1 MAVILNLADVDKDI
15 TTLAVEKLENEIKEY
30 KGDRYADVVKPYV
43 SNTLRKFCEDSE
55 AFAEVFYKTKRTLS
69 DCLKEVMKGCGN
81 AISDIE
87 VYRRVAR
94 FYFPNSEVEFL
105 MQISITGEKPDE
117 NYLNQE
123 APKPKEKASAPKPK
137 KEEPK
142 KVEKKPDKKKPDKKK
157 AEVIQLSLF

>member
-1 MAVILNLADVDKDI
+1 
-15 TTLAVEKLENEIKEY
+15 
-30 KGDRYADVVKPYV
+30 
-43 SNTLRKFCEDSE
+43 
-55 AFAEVFYKTKRTLS
+55 
-69 DCLKEVMKGCGN
+69 MKGCGS

-94 FYFPNSEVEFL
+94 FYFPNSEVEFI

-117 NYLNQE
+117 DYLNQE
-123 APKPKEKASAPKPK
+123 APKPKEKAPAPKPK

-142 KVEKKPDKKKPDKKK
+142 KVEKKPNKKPDKKK

>member
-1 MAVILNLADVDKDI
+1 MAELLNLADIGKDI
-15 TTLAVEKLENEIKEY
+15 TALAIEKLEAEIKEY
-30 KGDRYADVVKPYV
+30 KGNRYGDAVKPYV
-43 SNTLRKFCEDSE
+43 SNTLRKFCEDNE
-55 AFAEVFYKTKRTLS
+55 TFAEVFYKTKRTLS
-69 DCLKEVMKGCGN
+69 DCLKEVMKGCGS

-123 APKPKEKASAPKPK
+123 APKEKASAPKPK
-137 KEEPK
+137 KEDIK
-142 KVEKKPDKKKPDKKK
+142 KTEKKPDKKK
-157 AEVIQLSLF
+157 AEKKKSEVIQLSLL

>member
-1 MAVILNLADVDKDI
+1 MAIILNIADADKDI
-15 TTLAVEKLENEIKEY
+15 TTLALEKLENEIKEY
-30 KGDRYADVVKPYV
+30 KGDRYGNAVKPYV
-43 SNTLRKFCEDSE
+43 SNTLRKFCEDNK
-55 AFAEVFYKTKRTLS
+55 AFAEVFYRTKRTLS

-87 VYRRVAR
+87 VYRRVAK
-94 FYFPNSEVEFL
+94 FYFPNSEVEFI

-123 APKPKEKASAPKPK
+123 APKPEEKTSAPK

-142 KVEKKPDKKKPDKKK
+142 KIEKKINKKKSEKKK

>member
-1 MAVILNLADVDKDI
+1 MVGILNLADIDKDI
-15 TTLAVEKLENEIKEY
+15 TTLAIEKLETEIKEY
-30 KGDRYADVVKPYV
+30 KGNRYGDAVKPYV
-43 SNTLRKFCEDSE
+43 SNTLRKFCEDNE
-55 AFAEVFYKTKRTLS
+55 TFAEVFYKTKRTLS

-123 APKPKEKASAPKPK
+123 APKEKASTPKPK
-137 KEEPK
+137 KEDIK
-142 KVEKKPDKKKPDKKK
+142 KYEKKPDKKKTEKKK
-157 AEVIQLSLF
+157 SEVIQLSLL

>member
-15 TTLAVEKLENEIKEY
+15 TTLAIEKLENEIKEY
-30 KGDRYADVVKPYV
+30 KGDKYGDVVKPYV

>member
-1 MAVILNLADVDKDI
+1 MAVILNLADVEKDI
-15 TTLAVEKLENEIKEY
+15 TTLAIEKLEKEIKEY
-30 KGDRYADVVKPYV
+30 KGDRYGDTVKPYV
-43 SNTLRKFCEDSE
+43 SNTLRKFCEDNKT
-55 AFAEVFYKTKRTLS
+55 FAEVFYKTKRTLS

-94 FYFPNSEVEFL
+94 FYFPNSEVKFL
-105 MQISITGEKPDE
+105 MKISITGEKPDE

-123 APKPKEKASAPKPK
+123 APKPKEKAAVPKPK

-142 KVEKKPDKKKPDKKK
+142 KVDKQDDKKKPEKKK
-157 AEVIQLSLF
+157 TEVIQLSLF

>member
-1 MAVILNLADVDKDI
+1 MAIILNIADADKDI
-15 TTLAVEKLENEIKEY
+15 TTLALEKLENEIKEY
-30 KGDRYADVVKPYV
+30 KGDRYGNAVKPYV
-43 SNTLRKFCEDSE
+43 SNTLRKFCEDNK
-55 AFAEVFYKTKRTLS
+55 AFAEVFYRTKRTLS

-87 VYRRVAR
+87 VYRRVAK
-94 FYFPNSEVEFL
+94 FYFPNSEVEFI

-123 APKPKEKASAPKPK
+123 APKPKEKTSAPK

-142 KVEKKPDKKKPDKKK
+142 KIEKKINKKKSEKKK

>member
-1 MAVILNLADVDKDI
+1 MVEILHLADIDKDI
-15 TTLAVEKLENEIKEY
+15 TTLAIEKLETEIKEY
-30 KGDRYADVVKPYV
+30 KGNRYGDAVQPYV
-43 SNTLRKFCEDSE
+43 SNTLRKFCEDNE
-55 AFAEVFYKTKRTLS
+55 TFAEVFYKTKRTLS
-69 DCLKEVMKGCGN
+69 DCLKEVMKGCGS

-123 APKPKEKASAPKPK
+123 APKEKASAPKPK
-137 KEEPK
+137 KEDTK
-142 KVEKKPDKKKPDKKK
+142 KTEKKPDKKK
-157 AEVIQLSLF
+157 AEKKKSEVIQLSLL

>member
-1 MAVILNLADVDKDI
+1 MAVIMNLADAEKDI
-15 TTLAVEKLENEIKEY
+15 TALAIEKLETEIKEY
-30 KGDRYADVVKPYV
+30 KGDRYGDAVKPYV
-43 SNTLRKFCEDSE
+43 SNTLRKFCEDNK
-55 AFAEVFYKTKRTLS
+55 AFAEVFYKTKHTLS
-69 DCLKEVMKGCGN
+69 DCLKEVMKGCGS

-94 FYFPNSEVEFL
+94 FYFPNSEVEFI

-117 NYLNQE
+117 NYLNRE
-123 APKPKEKASAPKPK
+123 APKPKKKAPAPKPK

-142 KVEKKPDKKKPDKKK
+142 KVEKKPNKKPDKKK